1 MDIKKYDTLRN
12 KINKKDFEGK
22 NKSLDKWLY
31 RFSFFGNIGSI
42 FFAYFLV
49 YPSLQKAIKV
59 NLIDGIWNNILSFL
73 FTVIFLTMFEI
84 IKRYIVRNF
93 SHDFII
99 NANKIKFN
107 IITWFIVLVSVV
119 VLSFY
124 LSISGSKNLADTNH
138 FSNIVVNKELSNKLD
153 SINRR
158 YDPILEN
165 LTIEYSNYINDA
177 RETVYSN
184 KRDAFTEKSTEI
196 ANRIDKLKQEK
207 EKAINIEND
216 KFSIKL
222 NDIQKEDSKI
232 IFLFIIIVVFNEL
245 IIIGG
250 VYFREYF
257 EYNLYLLNK
266 DYFEKIYTKR
276 DRYRSLLMF
285 IYNEGK
291 LNVGDKVIPGLEL
304 KSIISERTNIQNSNK
319 MVDDFLQEM
328 DKLGVFVTSGKRRY
342 IGMAYNDAMLL
353 IENYDSA
360 FRILENMK

>member
-1 MDIKKYDTLRN
+1 M
-12 KINKKDFEGK
+12 
-22 NKSLDKWLY
+22 
-31 RFSFFGNIGSI
+31 
-42 FFAYFLV
+42 
-49 YPSLQKAIKV
+49 
-59 NLIDGIWNNILSFL
+59 
-73 FTVIFLTMFEI
+73 
-84 IKRYIVRNF
+84 
-93 SHDFII
+93 
-99 NANKIKFN
+99 
-107 IITWFIVLVSVV
+107 
-119 VLSFY
+119 
-124 LSISGSKNLADTNH
+124 
-138 FSNIVVNKELSNKLD
+138 
-153 SINRR
+153 
-158 YDPILEN
+158 
-165 LTIEYSNYINDA
+165 
-177 RETVYSN
+177 
-184 KRDAFTEKSTEI
+184 
-196 ANRIDKLKQEK
+196 
-207 EKAINIEND
+207 
-216 KFSIKL
+216 
-222 NDIQKEDSKI
+222 
-232 IFLFIIIVVFNEL
+232 FNEL